1 MTDQKKYVKV
11 SVVIDDGETTS
22 IQIFYRAKEVT
33 YGMEYV
39 GLDPRDVVMGMSF
52 KAEFDHEKYC
62 VSTTEDFKNDDG
74 ELYVRKGV
82 ILRKLG
88 L

>member
-1 MTDQKKYVKV
+1 MSDQQKYVKV

-22 IQIFYRAKEVT
+22 IQTFYRAKEIT
-33 YGMEYV
+33 YGMEYMS
-39 GLDPRDVVMGMSF
+39 LDPRDVVMGMSF
-52 KAEFDHEKYC
+52 KSEFDQEKDC
-62 VSTTEDFKNDDG
+62 VSTIESFRNDDG